1 MRADAA
7 AAVSGRRVARDRLR
21 ASVRRFAK
29 SFARSRSGMV
39 GVAIL
44 AFFALVAITAPL
56 LFPRSMLEVTQATGD
71 SFEPPSFSYPLGTD
85 DTGRSVLA
93 LVAWGARV
101 SLTVGLAATVIAMV
115 IGTAVGIASGH
126 YRGVFGGTLDR
137 VTDWFLVIPYLP
149 LAIVLATVLGKS
161 MLNIIIVIGV
171 TSWPA
176 TARLIRA
183 QTLAIEGRPYLERA
197 RALGGGHV
205 HQMTKHVLP
214 NVMPLVL
221 ANTTLAVSLSI
232 LAETTL
238 SFLGLSDPLTV
249 SWGSILEEG
258 FASGAISQGA
268 WWVLAPPGLCVVLV
282 VLSFNLV
289 GRAVESILDPRGEGA

>member
-1 MRADAA
+1 MSADAA
-7 AAVSGRRVARDRLR
+7 APVSGRRVARERRR
-21 ASVRRFAK
+21 ASIRRFVRA
-29 SFARSRSGMV
+29 FGSRRG
-39 GVAIL
+39 GVAGLAIL
-44 AFFALVAITAPL
+44 ALFGLVAVTAPL
-56 LFPRSMLEVTQATGD
+56 LFPRSMLEVTQATGAA
-71 SFEPPSFSYPLGTD
+71 FEPPSLEFPLGTD

-115 IGTAVGIASGH
+115 IGTSVGIASGH
-126 YRGVFGGTLDR
+126 FRGPVGGTLDR

-183 QTLAIEGRPYLERA
+183 QTLAIESRPYLERA

-282 VLSFNLV
+282 VLAFNLV
-289 GRAVESILDPRGEGA
+289 GRAVEDILDPRGEGA

>member
-1 MRADAA
+1 MSTDAS
-7 AAVSGRRVARDRLR
+7 AAVSGRRVARDRRR

-29 SFARSRSGMV
+29 SFARSRSGMA

-56 LFPRSMLEVTQATGD
+56 LFPKSMLDVTQATGD